1 MKSATEKEVTT
12 IRISKEVK
20 ERLKKYGKMG
30 MSYEDVIVELLNRVE
45 KMEKKEGCG
54 DED

>member
-1 MKSATEKEVTT
+1 MPKGEITT

-30 MSYEDVIVELLNRVE
+30 MTYEDVIVELLNRVE
-45 KMEKKEGCG
+45 KLEKEMEGCG
-54 DED
+54 NGD